1 VQNRPDRGGF
11 VLPIYHIGFLL
22 GGVSL
27 LLFFMGQA
35 GLLSVAVLSLVAILT
50 SAALIVIIIV
60 WFRSADSQGGG
71 RWWIAASLILFV
83 ALLLPLL
90 ILPPTSR
97 DALIVHLALPK
108 LFLQAGEMIEIPF
121 MSFSYI
127 PLNTDLLYM
136 IPLSLGSEAAAK
148 LIHLAFALL
157 TALLICSYLSEKA
170 GRGYGVIGLFI
181 YLTTPIVIN
190 LSTTAYIDLSLTFY
204 TTLALMALLK
214 WREEGYATRW
224 LLYSAAATGLALGAK
239 YSALVVLLILS
250 LSVVFIY
257 SRGTRDQGG
266 AIKAALLYLAVAL
279 LIFSP
284 WMIRNVILMGNPIYP
299 LAEGFFH
306 GGASGGTGGLH
317 ITKLS
322 PLLMRK
328 LLYGEDLWYILLIP
342 LRIFWEGQDGSHRYF
357 DGLLNPCYLIFIPLA
372 FAGVKRRDTG
382 MLAIFALFFLF
393 VAFFTIDIVT
403 RYLLPIIPVV
413 VIFVVIGFA
422 NLMVMKRVRRVAILL
437 MAGLFV
443 FNGWYM
449 VDLYQR
455 YRPIGYLTGGESRGD
470 YLERTLP
477 DYATISFANANLPD
491 DAKVML
497 IFAGERG
504 YYWEREYFYGGRG
517 GGYFIQAVRQSA
529 DAGELKEHFRGM
541 GATHLFIRD
550 DLLRRFAKDNLDDN
564 EMGHFENFYRQELRR
579 LYTKNG
585 YSLYEL

>member
-1 VQNRPDRGGF
+1 M
-11 VLPIYHIGFLL
+11 LPIYHIGFLL

-35 GLLSVAVLSLVAILT
+35 GLLGVTALTLIAILT
-50 SAALIVIIIV
+50 SAALIVIV
-60 WFRSADSQGGG
+60 ARWFLSAPRQDGG
-71 RWWIAASLILFV
+71 RWCIVAPLLLFLALI
-83 ALLLPLL
+83 LPLL
-90 ILPPTSR
+90 ILPPTGR

-108 LFLQAGEMIEIPF
+108 LFLQAGEMIDSPF
-121 MSFSYI
+121 MSFSYM
-127 PLNTDLLYM
+127 PLNTNLLYM

-148 LIHLAFALL
+148 LIHLSFALL
-157 TALLICSYLSEKA
+157 TSLLIYSYLSDKV

-181 YLTTPIVIN
+181 YLTTPIVVN

-204 TTLALMALLK
+204 STLALFALLK
-214 WREEGYATRW
+214 WREDSYSMRW
-224 LLYSAAATGLALGAK
+224 LLYSAVATGLALGAK
-239 YSALVVLLILS
+239 YSALVVLLILC

-266 AIKAALLYLAVAL
+266 AIKAACLYLGVAL

-284 WMIRNVILMGNPIYP
+284 WMIRNIIFMGNPIYP

-306 GGASGGTGGLH
+306 GASGGGDGGLH

-328 LLYGEDLWYILLIP
+328 ILYGEDLWYILLIP

-357 DGLLNPCYLIFIPLA
+357 DGLLNPLYLIFIPLA
-372 FAGVKRRDTG
+372 FVGVKRRDTG
-382 MLAIFALFFLF
+382 MLAFFSLFFLF

-413 VIFVVIGFA
+413 VIFVVIGFS
-422 NLMVMKRVRRVAILL
+422 NLLAMKRARSLTFLI
-437 MAGLFV
+437 MAGLFA

-449 VDLYQR
+449 VNLYQR
-455 YRPIGYLTGGESRGD
+455 YQPMGYLIGGESRGK
-470 YLERTLP
+470 YLARVLP
-477 DYATISFANANLPD
+477 DYAAINFANAHLPD
-491 DAKVML
+491 DARVML

-504 YYWEREYFYGGRG
+504 YYWEREYLYGGRG
-517 GGYFIQAVRQSA
+517 GGYFIKAVRQSA
-529 DAGELKEHFRGM
+529 TGGELKERFKEM

-550 DLLRRFAKDNLDDN
+550 DLLRRFAQDNLDGN
-564 EMGHFENFYRQELRR
+564 ELGRVENFYRRELRR

-585 YSLYEL
+585 FSLYEL